1 MCVFGC
7 GDSKPFGSA
16 FVDVFSVEE
25 CGGAKQGNCKYLG
38 ARSSSPSQ
46 RNPTPAAAVLL
57 GSFTVV
63 WDHRMREKSWL
74 QINHGTAQFQHFR
87 MQFEGCKIQTRLSTI
102 RRDMEL

>member
-25 CGGAKQGNCKYLG
+25 CGGTKQGNCKYLG
-38 ARSSSPSQ
+38 SRSSSPSQ

-63 WDHRMREKSWL
+63 WDHRMREKVKFCSCHKSL
-74 QINHGTAQFQHFR
+74 V
-87 MQFEGCKIQTRLSTI
+87 
-102 RRDMEL
+102 DV